1 MDPDRAEGVMSPQQT
16 LILEERHRHLAAGG
30 IAWAHRR
37 AIAWR
42 TARRLAWRARVDL
55 APRLKRGL
63 DLVGAALLV
72 LLSAPVLT
80 AIAVAIK
87 LEDGGPVLFRQT
99 RVGRHGRLF
108 VMLKFRSMVPD
119 AEAAVGAVQ
128 ASARDPRVT
137 RVGRFMRATAL
148 DELPQLWNIFCGDM
162 SVVGPRALRP
172 GEIEARG
179 PGALVRSEEIP
190 GYAERISVRPG
201 LTGLA
206 QVFAPRD
213 IPRRQKFRYDC
224 VYIRGWSFGLDLRL
238 VALSFWITLRGAWG
252 KQGREAG
259 ERGSCMT

>member
-119 AEAAVGAVQ
+119 AEARKAALMAHNEMSDGILFKIR
-128 ASARDPRVT
+128 RDPRVT
-137 RVGRFMRATAL
+137 RVGRICRKLSL
-148 DELPQLWNIFCGDM
+148 DELPQLFNVLRGEM
-162 SVVGPRALRP
+162 SLVGPRPPVPSEVALYDP
-172 GEIEARG
+172 GHRRRLAAL
-179 PGALVRSEEIP
+179 PGI
-190 GYAERISVRPG
+190 
-201 LTGLA
+201 TGLW
-206 QVFAPRD
+206 QVSGRNEINFQGQVQLDVAY
-213 IPRRQKFRYDC
+213 IERQT
-224 VYIRGWSFGLDLRL
+224 FGLDLSILMRTIPAVL
-238 VALSFWITLRGAWG
+238 TGRGA
-252 KQGREAG
+252 
-259 ERGSCMT
+259 S

>member
-1 MDPDRAEGVMSPQQT
+1 MMSPQQT

-63 DLVGAALLV
+63 DLLGAALL
-72 LLSAPVLT
+72 LLLAAPVLT

-119 AEAAVGAVQ
+119 AEARKAGLMAQ
-128 ASARDPRVT
+128 NEMSDGILFKIRRDPRVT
-137 RVGRFMRATAL
+137 RVGRLCRKLSL
-148 DELPQLWNIFCGDM
+148 DELPQLFNVLRGEM
-162 SVVGPRALRP
+162 SLVGPRPPVPSEVALYDP
-172 GEIEARG
+172 GHRRRLEAL
-179 PGALVRSEEIP
+179 PGI
-190 GYAERISVRPG
+190 
-201 LTGLA
+201 TGLW
-206 QVFAPRD
+206 QVSGRNEINFQGQVQLDVAY
-213 IPRRQKFRYDC
+213 IERQTL
-224 VYIRGWSFGLDLRL
+224 GLDLSILMRTIPAVL
-238 VALSFWITLRGAWG
+238 TGRGA
-252 KQGREAG
+252 
-259 ERGSCMT
+259 S